1 MSTMR
6 QKQIRF
12 IGYLSGIFITL
23 AIINSLA
30 MLLFFGKTF
39 FSFFGFFVALLFYI
53 TYTLNKKGFHF
64 LSKNLILLLF
74 NFAIINIS
82 STQGKGSGSIL
93 LYFPLLSLY
102 FLVFETVQWR
112 WIVYWTL
119 VSLLSYFYL
128 ESSEYSIL
136 KFGDMAKIDLNTLF
150 QFNLFLS
157 FLGEFL
163 IMLMFIRVNH
173 ELENSYVVKAEE
185 LNDSLRE
192 LSVAK
197 EKAEKAAQ
205 SRSMFLSSMS
215 HEIRT
220 PINSIIGFTNIILD
234 DDPKEEHKDFLSMIQ
249 FSSKNLLVIIN
260 DILDFNKMEAG
271 KVELEFIPF
280 DFQSL
285 IHKIYHSMKV
295 KADEKNLEFKLE
307 IDEGISKFLIGD
319 PNRLTQILI
328 NLISNAIK
336 FTLDGEIGLV
346 VKLEEGSNDKVIVRF
361 IVRDTGIG
369 IPEKNQKIIF
379 DHFSQADSSTSR
391 KFGGT
396 GLGLSI
402 VKKLVELYGSN
413 ITLESKEGE
422 GSEFSFILEFAKSE
436 LIPEENRFVIQKKS
450 SNQRKNKTILVVD
463 DNELNLKVAFQFIRK
478 CGFECQLAS
487 NGKEALQIVSK
498 EKISLVLMD
507 LQMPD
512 WDGFVTTEKIRAS
525 GIFTPIIAL
534 TADVSIDVSN
544 HVKRSGFLD
553 IIHKPFLPEDLVNK
567 IELYAE

>member
-280 DFQSL
+280 DFLSL
-285 IHKIYHSMKV
+285 IYKIFHSMKV

-307 IDEGISKFLIGD
+307 IDEGINKFLIGD

-422 GSEFSFILEFAKSE
+422 GSEFSFILEFAKSVDSRRE
-436 LIPEENRFVIQKKS
+436 SFCDSQK
-450 SNQRKNKTILVVD
+450 I
-463 DNELNLKVAFQFIRK
+463 
-478 CGFECQLAS
+478 
-487 NGKEALQIVSK
+487 LQIK
-498 EKISLVLMD
+498 ERIKLSLL
-507 LQMPD
+507 
-512 WDGFVTTEKIRAS
+512 
-525 GIFTPIIAL
+525 
-534 TADVSIDVSN
+534 
-544 HVKRSGFLD
+544 
-553 IIHKPFLPEDLVNK
+553 
-567 IELYAE
+567 

>member
-1 MSTMR
+1 MTTMR

-12 IGYLSGIFITL
+12 IRYLSGVFITL

-53 TYTLNKKGFHF
+53 AYTLNKKGFHF

-102 FLVFETVQWR
+102 FLIFETIQWR

-136 KFGDMAKIDLNTLF
+136 KFGNMDKIDLNSLF

-192 LSVAK
+192 LSFAK

-280 DFQSL
+280 DFLSL
-285 IHKIYHSMKV
+285 IYKIFHSMKV

-307 IDEGISKFLIGD
+307 IDEGINKFLIGD

-336 FTLDGEIGLV
+336 FTLDGEIGLL
-346 VKLEEGSNDKVIVRF
+346 VKLEDTSHDKVIVKF
-361 IVRDTGIG
+361 MVRDTGIG

-436 LIPEENRFVIQKKS
+436 LIPEENRFVIQKNS

>member
-1 MSTMR
+1 MTTMR

-23 AIINSLA
+23 AIINSFA
-30 MLLFFGKTF
+30 MLLFFGNTF

-102 FLVFETVQWR
+102 FLVFETIQWR

-128 ESSEYSIL
+128 ETSEYSIL

-185 LNDSLRE
+185 LNDSLKE

-220 PINSIIGFTNIILD
+220 PINSIIGFTNILLD

-249 FSSKNLLVIIN
+249 FSSRNLLVIIN

-285 IHKIYHSMKV
+285 IHKIFHSMKV

-307 IDEGISKFLIGD
+307 IDEGISEFLIGD

-346 VKLEEGSNDKVIVRF
+346 VKLEDTLNDTEIIRF

-422 GSEFSFILEFAKSE
+422 GSEFSFLLEFAKSE
-436 LIPEENRFVIQKKS
+436 LIPEEKRFVIQKKS

-478 CGFECQLAS
+478 CGFECLLAS

>member
-1 MSTMR
+1 MTTMR

-23 AIINSLA
+23 AIINSFA
-30 MLLFFGKTF
+30 MLLFFGNTF

-102 FLVFETVQWR
+102 FLVFETIQWR

-128 ESSEYSIL
+128 ETSEYSIL

-185 LNDSLRE
+185 LNDSLKE

-220 PINSIIGFTNIILD
+220 PINSIIGFTNILLD

-249 FSSKNLLVIIN
+249 FSSRNLLVIIN

-285 IHKIYHSMKV
+285 IHKIFHSMKV
-295 KADEKNLEFKLE
+295 KADEKNLSFKLE
-307 IDEGISKFLIGD
+307 IDEGISEFLIGD

-346 VKLEEGSNDKVIVRF
+346 VKLEDTLNDTEIIRF

-422 GSEFSFILEFAKSE
+422 GSEFSFLLEFAKSE
-436 LIPEENRFVIQKKS
+436 LIPEEKRFVIQKKS

-478 CGFECQLAS
+478 CGFECLLAS

>member
-1 MSTMR
+1 M
-6 QKQIRF
+6 
-12 IGYLSGIFITL
+12 
-23 AIINSLA
+23 
-30 MLLFFGKTF
+30 
-39 FSFFGFFVALLFYI
+39 
-53 TYTLNKKGFHF
+53 
-64 LSKNLILLLF
+64 
-74 NFAIINIS
+74 
-82 STQGKGSGSIL
+82 
-93 LYFPLLSLY
+93 
-102 FLVFETVQWR
+102 
-112 WIVYWTL
+112 
-119 VSLLSYFYL
+119 
-128 ESSEYSIL
+128 
-136 KFGDMAKIDLNTLF
+136 
-150 QFNLFLS
+150 
-157 FLGEFL
+157 
-163 IMLMFIRVNH
+163 NH

-192 LSVAK
+192 LSFAK

-280 DFQSL
+280 DFLSL
-285 IHKIYHSMKV
+285 IYKIFHSMKV

-307 IDEGISKFLIGD
+307 IDEGINKFLIGD

-336 FTLDGEIGLV
+336 FTLDGEIGLL
-346 VKLEEGSNDKVIVRF
+346 VKLEDTSHDKVIVKF
-361 IVRDTGIG
+361 MVRDTGIG

-436 LIPEENRFVIQKKS
+436 LIPEENRFVIQKNS